1 MDKLES
7 IKVFVA
13 VARAGG
19 FSAASRELGQPVA
32 TVSRKVAELE
42 ASLGVRLFERST
54 RQVTLTDH
62 AVAYFEACQR
72 LLDDLRDADA
82 TMVGE
87 HSSPKGELTITAPTG
102 FGRQHVQPV
111 ATEFLNAFPEVDLRL
126 LLTDRVIGLIDEHAD
141 LAVRIKTLS
150 DSSLVARPLGH
161 IKLVVCASPGYL
173 QTYGT
178 PSHPSELRER
188 HTCITWATL
197 GPFKAW
203 SFKVNGS
210 DIMVPIRSRVTTTT
224 PDSVMDAAIAGLGLA
239 QMTSYQAEAA
249 VRAGALVPVLRGFE
263 ETPTPVSLVHP
274 SSRRA
279 PQKLR
284 AFIDFAAPRLSA
296 RLTRIGELL

>member
-7 IKVFVA
+7 VKVFVA

-32 TVSRKVAELE
+32 TVSRKVSELE
-42 ASLGVRLFERST
+42 AALGVRLFERST

-62 AVAYFEACQR
+62 AVSYFEACQR

-82 TMVGE
+82 AIVGE
-87 HSSPKGELTITAPTG
+87 HHSPKGELTITAPTG

-111 ATEFLNAFPEVDLRL
+111 ATEFLVAYPAVDLRL

-161 IKLVVCASPGYL
+161 IQLVVCASPAYL
-173 QTYGT
+173 AARGT
-178 PSHPSELRER
+178 PAHPGELLQ
-188 HTCITWATL
+188 HHQCITWVSL
-197 GPFKAW
+197 GPYKAW
-203 SFKVNGS
+203 SFKIDGA
-210 DIMVPIRSRVTTTT
+210 DTMVPIRSRVTTTT

-249 VRAGALVPVLRGFE
+249 VRAGALVPVLRGYE

-274 SSRRA
+274 SSRRV

-284 AFIDFAAPRLSA
+284 AFIDFAAPKLTERLDRVA
-296 RLTRIGELL
+296 ELF

>member
-7 IKVFVA
+7 VKVFVA

-42 ASLGVRLFERST
+42 AALGVRLFERST
-54 RQVTLTDH
+54 RQVTLTDN

-82 TMVGE
+82 TIVGE
-87 HSSPKGELTITAPTG
+87 HRSPKGELSITAPTG

-111 ATEFLNAFPEVDLRL
+111 ATEFLNAYPEVDLRL

-173 QTYGT
+173 ETNGVPT
-178 PSHPSELRER
+178 HPAELLDR
-188 HTCITWATL
+188 HQCITWASL

-203 SFKVNGS
+203 SFKVNGA
-210 DIMVPIRSRVTTTT
+210 DTMVPIRSRVTTTT

-263 ETPTPVSLVHP
+263 ETATPVNLVHP
-274 SSRRA
+274 NSRRV

-284 AFIDFAAPRLSA
+284 AFIDFAAPRLAA
-296 RLTRIGELL
+296 RLKRVGELL